1 MEEITIRIGKDGKV
15 NLNVEGVKG
24 TGCKDLTKAME
35 KALGS
40 VEKTSSTS
48 EMYEQQ
54 ATVEN
59 EQEIGGS

>member
-15 NLNVEGVKG
+15 NLNVEGIKG

-35 KALGS
+35 KALGT
-40 VEKTSSTS
+40 VEQTKATS

-59 EQEIGGS
+59 EQEVGG

>member
-15 NLNVEGVKG
+15 NLNVEGIKG

-35 KALGS
+35 KALGT
-40 VEKTSSTS
+40 VEQTKSTS

-59 EQEIGGS
+59 EQEVGG